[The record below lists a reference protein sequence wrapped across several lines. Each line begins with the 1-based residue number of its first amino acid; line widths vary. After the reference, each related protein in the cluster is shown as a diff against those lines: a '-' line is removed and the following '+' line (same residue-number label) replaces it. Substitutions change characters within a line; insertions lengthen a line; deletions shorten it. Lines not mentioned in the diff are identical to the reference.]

1 MSTLRNPLLPG
12 FYPDPSICK
21 KGGDYYLVTSSFE
34 YFPGIPIFHS
44 RDFVHWHQIGHVLTR
59 RSQANLDG
67 LCPSRGIYAATIRY
81 HEKTDTFYVVTTL
94 VGNAPYY
101 DNINFYVTASDPAG
115 PWSDP
120 VIIKGAEGID
130 PTLVFDGEEVYYLG
144 NRRPNPDIPECESR
158 HIWLQRLDLPTGT
171 LVGERVT
178 LLEHGALYDA
188 VAPEGPHLYH
198 IKDWYYLIIAEGG
211 TDHNHCST
219 VFRSHSIF

>member
-1 MSTLRNPLLPG
+1 M
-12 FYPDPSICK
+12 
-21 KGGDYYLVTSSFE
+21 
-34 YFPGIPIFHS
+34 
-44 RDFVHWHQIGHVLTR
+44 
-59 RSQANLDG
+59 
-67 LCPSRGIYAATIRY
+67 
-81 HEKTDTFYVVTTL
+81 
-94 VGNAPYY
+94 GNAPYY

-198 IKDWYYLIIAEGG
+198 IKDWYYLTITTAAPYSAATPSLDLTNATLAIP
-211 TDHNHCST
+211 
-219 VFRSHSIF
+219 